1 MPQLTAFYKDKY
13 CKLSNKKS
21 IIIEHDGK
29 YYLEHIEC
37 LSYKVVIC
45 CYSFCRVINH
55 ILEVKMNS
63 FLQFSVSLSDSS

>member
-13 CKLSNKKS
+13 CKLSNSKS

-45 CYSFCRVINH
+45 CVTLSVDTDH

-63 FLQFSVSLSDSS
+63 FLQFSVSL

>member
-13 CKLSNKKS
+13 CKLSNSKS

-45 CYSFCRVINH
+45 CVT
-55 ILEVKMNS
+55 L
-63 FLQFSVSLSDSS
+63 SVE